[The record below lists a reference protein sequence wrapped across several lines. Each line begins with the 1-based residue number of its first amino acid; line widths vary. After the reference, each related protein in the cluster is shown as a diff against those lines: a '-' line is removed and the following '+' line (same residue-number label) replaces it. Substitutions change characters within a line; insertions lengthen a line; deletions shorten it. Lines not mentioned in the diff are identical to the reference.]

1 MKRPVIALGVVGLFL
16 LVGLLVGLADLGL
29 AGGLIIGAGLVC
41 LIPVFASLLRGEH
54 DIFEPSYLFALAFG
68 VLFVI
73 RPALEWSATHGVP
86 TMGGLDPTPT
96 YLAAIAIATL
106 GAISFYAGYFSPV
119 GTHLAHRL
127 PASPEV
133 LHPGRVWTGA
143 LGVAVLG
150 IGMYVAFLMTTGGL
164 GSFAVV
170 IAGRNPDFVS
180 SVSQPAGYLY
190 SGLQFLF
197 PAGVILL
204 VSARR
209 WMSLN
214 GLAGLAMVAMS
225 VVPQF
230 FTGSRSAT
238 LPALLTLGLLW
249 YLRRA
254 SRPRLVTMLSLAL
267 VGFVLVISVPRDYR
281 NTDDRTGSLV
291 DAVASSIANAEA
303 TGREFILGLDTAML
317 PAFAIEVSEVPGS
330 IPFQFGSTYVE
341 AALRPIPRAFWS
353 AKPDAAE
360 TQLMRVFWPDLAAQR
375 ISLTFSLFGEPFLNF
390 GLLGVVAISALFGV
404 AWRGLWEYWRRQP
417 ANPVAIGIFAIS
429 WPFLFVY
436 LRGGIGVDYQRQVI
450 ALLPFVALA
459 WFAARGSVARARAH
473 STAGRFRRI
482 DGPNRPLGPI
492 ASGNPDRTVAG
503 GSQ

>member
-1 MKRPVIALGVVGLFL
+1 MKRIGIGLVVIGLFSL
-16 LVGLLVGLADLGL
+16 IGVLVGLADVDL

-41 LIPVFASLLRGEH
+41 LIPVFVGLLRGEH
-54 DIFEPSYLFALAFG
+54 DVFEPSYLFALAFG

-96 YLAAIAIATL
+96 YLAAIAVTTL
-106 GAISFYAGYFSPV
+106 GAIAFYAGYFSPV
-119 GTHLAHRL
+119 GAHLARRL
-127 PASPEV
+127 PASPDV
-133 LHPGRVWTGA
+133 LDAARVRTGA
-143 LGVAVLG
+143 LSVAVLG
-150 IGMYVAFLMTTGGL
+150 IGMYLAFLVTTGGL
-164 GSFAVV
+164 GSFAAV

-180 SVSQPAGYLY
+180 SISQPAGYLY

-204 VSARR
+204 VTARR
-209 WMSLN
+209 WMSLS

-225 VVPQF
+225 VVPQL
-230 FTGSRSAT
+230 FTGARSAT

-249 YLRRA
+249 YLRRGT
-254 SRPRLVTMLSLAL
+254 RPRLVTMIALAL

-291 DAVASSIANAEA
+291 DAVESSIGNAEA

-317 PAFAIEVSEVPGS
+317 PAFAIEISQVPDA
-330 IPFQFGSTYVE
+330 IPYQLGSTYVE

-360 TQLMRVFWPDLAAQR
+360 TQLMQVLWPDLAAQR
-375 ISLTFSLFGEPFLNF
+375 IGLAFSLFGEPYLNF
-390 GLLGVVAISALFGV
+390 GLPGVLAISALFGV

-417 ANPVAIGIFAIS
+417 ANVVAIGIFAIS
-429 WPFLFVY
+429 WPFLVVY

-450 ALLPFVALA
+450 ALLPFIALA
-459 WFAARGSVARARAH
+459 WFAARGQVAHARANRTGA
-473 STAGRFRRI
+473 STRRLTVPNGPLVPVASSHPAPDSAAG
-482 DGPNRPLGPI
+482 NR
-492 ASGNPDRTVAG
+492 
-503 GSQ
+503 